1 MILSKKETS
10 IVIEIIF
17 SLLFAVIFLPY
28 FYENRLTSFDFT
40 ENIFVWLISG
50 KIGQMIIFS
59 IVYYSIAFAILES
72 TFKEK
77 IISDERDDM
86 INSKS
91 YKLGFLLYEFSL
103 FIFIGI
109 LFSNPA
115 FQNSGSIIF
124 FILLIILCVLFIK
137 STFQLY
143 LYRRT

>member
-1 MILSKKETS
+1 MILSKKEIS

-50 KIGQMIIFS
+50 KIGQMIFFS
-59 IVYYSIAFAILES
+59 IVYYSIAFTILET

-109 LFSNPA
+109 LFSNPS

-137 STFQLY
+137 STFQLS

>member
-1 MILSKKETS
+1 MILSKKEIS

-28 FYENRLTSFDFT
+28 FYENRLTSLDFT
-40 ENIFVWLISG
+40 EDIFVWLFSG

-59 IVYYSIAFAILES
+59 IVYYSITFAILET

-109 LFSNPA
+109 LDR
-115 FQNSGSIIF
+115 
-124 FILLIILCVLFIK
+124 K
-137 STFQLY
+137 SVV
-143 LYRRT
+143 

>member
-1 MILSKKETS
+1 MSKKEIS
-10 IVIEIIF
+10 IIIELVF

-28 FYENRLTSFDFT
+28 FYENRLSSFDFT

-59 IVYYSIAFAILES
+59 ILYYSIAYTILEL

-103 FIFIGI
+103 FIFIGV
-109 LFSNPA
+109 LFSNPS

-124 FILLIILCVLFIK
+124 FILLILLCVLFIK

>member
-1 MILSKKETS
+1 MILSKKEIS

-59 IVYYSIAFAILES
+59 IVYYSIAFTILES

-109 LFSNPA
+109 LFSNPS

>member
-1 MILSKKETS
+1 MILSKKEIS

-28 FYENRLTSFDFT
+28 FYENRLTSLDFT
-40 ENIFVWLISG
+40 EDIFVWLFSG

-59 IVYYSIAFAILES
+59 IVYYSITFAILET

-109 LFSNPA
+109 LFSNPS

-137 STFQLY
+137 STFQLS

>member
-1 MILSKKETS
+1 MILSKKEIS
-10 IVIEIIF
+10 VVIEIIF

-40 ENIFVWLISG
+40 ENIFMWLISG

-59 IVYYSIAFAILES
+59 IVYYSITYTILKS

>member
-1 MILSKKETS
+1 MILSKKEIS
-10 IVIEIIF
+10 IIIELVF

-28 FYENRLTSFDFT
+28 FYENRLSSFDFT

-59 IVYYSIAFAILES
+59 ILYYSIAYIILEL

-103 FIFIGI
+103 FIFIGV
-109 LFSNPA
+109 LFSNPS

-124 FILLIILCVLFIK
+124 FILLILLCVLFIK

>member
-1 MILSKKETS
+1 MILSKKEIS

-40 ENIFVWLISG
+40 ENIFLWLISG

-59 IVYYSIAFAILES
+59 IVYYSITFTILES

>member
-1 MILSKKETS
+1 MW
-10 IVIEIIF
+10 
-17 SLLFAVIFLPY
+17 LF
-28 FYENRLTSFDFT
+28 
-40 ENIFVWLISG
+40 SG

-59 IVYYSIAFAILES
+59 IVYYSITFAILET

-109 LFSNPA
+109 LFSNPS

>member
-1 MILSKKETS
+1 MILSKKEIS
-10 IVIEIIF
+10 VVIEIIF

-59 IVYYSIAFAILES
+59 IVYYSITFTILES

>member
-1 MILSKKETS
+1 MILSKKEIS
-10 IVIEIIF
+10 IIIELVF

-28 FYENRLTSFDFT
+28 FYENRLSSFDFT

-59 IVYYSIAFAILES
+59 ILYYSIAYIILEL

-103 FIFIGI
+103 FIFISDLI
-109 LFSNPA
+109 HINPLDSFQWFS
-115 FQNSGSIIF
+115 
-124 FILLIILCVLFIK
+124 
-137 STFQLY
+137 
-143 LYRRT
+143 

>member
-1 MILSKKETS
+1 MILSKKEIS

-59 IVYYSIAFAILES
+59 IVYYSITFTILES

-143 LYRRT
+143 LYRRS

>member
-1 MILSKKETS
+1 MILSKKEIS
-10 IVIEIIF
+10 IIIELVF

-28 FYENRLTSFDFT
+28 FYENRLSSFDFT

-59 IVYYSIAFAILES
+59 IVYYSIAYTILELI
-72 TFKEK
+72 FKEK

-103 FIFIGI
+103 FIFIGV
-109 LFSNPA
+109 LFSNPS

-124 FILLIILCVLFIK
+124 FILLILLCVLFIK

>member
-1 MILSKKETS
+1 MILSKKEIS
-10 IVIEIIF
+10 IIIELVF

-28 FYENRLTSFDFT
+28 FYENRLSSFDFT

-59 IVYYSIAFAILES
+59 IIYYSIAYTILELI
-72 TFKEK
+72 FKEK

-103 FIFIGI
+103 FIFIGV
-109 LFSNPA
+109 LFSNPS

-124 FILLIILCVLFIK
+124 FILLILLCVLFIK

>member
-1 MILSKKETS
+1 MILSKKEIS
-10 IVIEIIF
+10 IIIELVF

-28 FYENRLTSFDFT
+28 FYENRLSSFDFT
-40 ENIFVWLISG
+40 KNIFVWLISG

-59 IVYYSIAFAILES
+59 ILYYSIAYTILEL

-103 FIFIGI
+103 FIFIGV
-109 LFSNPA
+109 LFSNPS

-124 FILLIILCVLFIK
+124 FILLILLCVLFIK

>member
-59 IVYYSIAFAILES
+59 IVYYSITFTILES

>member
-1 MILSKKETS
+1 MILSKKEIS

-59 IVYYSIAFAILES
+59 IVYYSITFTILES

>member
-1 MILSKKETS
+1 MILSKKEIS

-59 IVYYSIAFAILES
+59 IVYYSITFTILES

-109 LFSNPA
+109 LFSNPS
-115 FQNSGSIIF
+115 FQNSRSIIF

>member
-1 MILSKKETS
+1 MILSKKEIS

-59 IVYYSIAFAILES
+59 IVYYSIAFTILES

>member
-1 MILSKKETS
+1 MILSKKEIS
-10 IVIEIIF
+10 IIIELVF

-28 FYENRLTSFDFT
+28 FYENRLSSFDFT

-59 IVYYSIAFAILES
+59 ILYYSIAYTILEL

-103 FIFIGI
+103 FIFIGV
-109 LFSNPA
+109 LFSNPS

-124 FILLIILCVLFIK
+124 FILLILLCVLFIK